1 MCDRKRDLRIGS
13 ACIHHISEYLNAAT
27 KNGFELVEL
36 NEWFDEEQIN
46 EIPRRIGIVLRK
58 KGLRATMYCAK
69 KV

>member
-1 MCDRKRDLRIGS
+1 VE

-27 KNGFELVEL
+27 ENGFELVEL

-58 KGLRATMYCAK
+58 KD
-69 KV
+69 

>member
-1 MCDRKRDLRIGS
+1 MTENGTQELETYIY
-13 ACIHHISEYLNAAT
+13 HISEYLNAAT
-27 KNGFELVEL
+27 ENGFELVEL

-58 KGLRATMYCAK
+58 KGLRATMYCVK

>member
-1 MCDRKRDLRIGS
+1 
-13 ACIHHISEYLNAAT
+13 LNAAT

-58 KGLRATMYCAK
+58 KGLRATMYCVK

>member
-1 MCDRKRDLRIGS
+1 VTENGTQELETYIY
-13 ACIHHISEYLNAAT
+13 HISEYLNAAT